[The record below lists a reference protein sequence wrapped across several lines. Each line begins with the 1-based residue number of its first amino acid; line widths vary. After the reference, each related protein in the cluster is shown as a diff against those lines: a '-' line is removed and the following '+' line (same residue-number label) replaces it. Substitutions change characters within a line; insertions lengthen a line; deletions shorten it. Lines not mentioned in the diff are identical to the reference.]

1 MKVDFYHLAAGQLD
15 AVLARIA
22 GRLVDE
28 GERLLVVS
36 GDAGQ
41 RRALDQALWAI
52 PPESFLPH
60 AQAGAGEDADQPVL
74 IAEAPV
80 AVNAAR
86 NVALVDGIWRE
97 EALGFARAFHFFDD
111 GSIDAARAAWRGLGA
126 HDAVERRF
134 WKQGEGGRWERAA

>member
-1 MKVDFYHLAAGQLD
+1 MKVDFYHLAGGQLD

-41 RRALDQALWAI
+41 RRALDQALWAV

-60 AQAGAGEDADQPVL
+60 AQSGTGEDADQPVL
-74 IAEAPV
+74 IADMPV
-80 AVNAAR
+80 AANAAR
-86 NVALVDGIWRE
+86 NVALVDGVWRE

-111 GSIDAARAAWRGLGA
+111 GAIDAARAAWRALAGHA
-126 HDAVERRF
+126 DVERRF
-134 WKQGEGGRWERAA
+134 WKQNDAGKWEQAA